1 MRERERCAYMWLT
14 LPSPVHRQPRPMGQ
28 LGQTLPRQQTL
39 PKRPRFRTQFRQL
52 VRPKRPRPTRSTPLS
67 RKKLHPGQPPPPP
80 PPTTPGTIPLHR
92 RSRPPNYRP
101 HPHPQRTPQHPPRRP
116 RHHRLS
122 PLQSLVHTRS
132 PTRHLAETPIRNL
145 HHFISSSP
153 NIIIIITTY
162 IRPTK
167 INEISSRLLK

>member
-1 MRERERCAYMWLT
+1 
-14 LPSPVHRQPRPMGQ
+14 MGQ
-28 LGQTLPRQQTL
+28 LGQTLPRQQTI

-52 VRPKRPRPTRSTPLS
+52 VRPKRPRPTRSTPRS
-67 RKKLHPGQPPPPP
+67 RKNPLPR
-80 PPTTPGTIPLHR
+80 PPTRTPGKIPLHR

-132 PTRHLAETPIRNL
+132 PTRHLAETPIRNHR
-145 HHFISSSP
+145 HHFISSSSP
-153 NIIIIITTY
+153 KTIITAY
-162 IRPTK
+162 IRPIK
-167 INEISSRLLK
+167 INEISPRLFK